1 MATGMATGMGVV
13 TGTDGQL
20 NGSAGGKH
28 SHTRSHPA
36 ELDVA
41 TKRTRCVRD
50 VGDERGNEPERRADR
65 RLVLDPPADGGAV
78 DEFWWIAIS

>member
-20 NGSAGGKH
+20 NGSAGDKH

-36 ELDVA
+36 ELDAA

-50 VGDERGNEPERRADR
+50 VGERGDEPERRADR
-65 RLVLDPPADGGAV
+65 ILVLDPPADGGVV

>member
-1 MATGMATGMGVV
+1 MVTGM
-13 TGTDGQL
+13 GTDGQL

-28 SHTRSHPA
+28 SHTRSHPP

-50 VGDERGNEPERRADR
+50 VGERGDEPESRADR
-65 RLVLDPPADGGAV
+65 ILVLDPPADGGAV
-78 DEFWWIAIS
+78 DEFWWIAIP

>member
-1 MATGMATGMGVV
+1 MVAGVV
-13 TGTDGQL
+13 TETGTDGQL

-28 SHTRSHPA
+28 SHTRSHPP
-36 ELDVA
+36 ELDAA

-50 VGDERGNEPERRADR
+50 VGERGDEPERRADR

>member
-1 MATGMATGMGVV
+1 MVAGVV
-13 TGTDGQL
+13 TETGTDGQL
-20 NGSAGGKH
+20 NGSAGDKH
-28 SHTRSHPA
+28 NHTRSHPP

-65 RLVLDPPADGGAV
+65 ILVLDPPADGGAV